1 MSKGEDRLVVVDMQ
15 PDFTHSSYCL
25 QEVVNECVRAM
36 KRGDTILIVEYTD
49 DWGVDPVPKNV
60 STPTHEVILD
70 AVRHYG
76 YVRVVKSEDDGS
88 EAIAKQAGISSGVHR
103 LVGVNRKYCVERTA
117 NGLTGFGAE
126 VKIIEDA
133 TA

>member
-15 PDFTHSSYCL
+15 PDFTRSSY
-25 QEVVNECVRAM
+25 
-36 KRGDTILIVEYTD
+36 
-49 DWGVDPVPKNV
+49 
-60 STPTHEVILD
+60 
-70 AVRHYG
+70 
-76 YVRVVKSEDDGS
+76 
-88 EAIAKQAGISSGVHR
+88 R
-103 LVGVNRKYCVERTA
+103 LARTA